1 LSTGRSPA
9 RTAVIER
16 LSHPALTGLTQ
27 HQLRELTS
35 RLAMRQ
41 SAQAERL
48 SYQRRGGPRQP
59 LGETSCLTL
68 VWAVLDR
75 ASRGRRGLTMTSDGL
90 RLPQDVRRSLLDP
103 PAQLRPCTVTTSQ
116 ASDSPENVSAVA

>member
-1 LSTGRSPA
+1 VGHDAGVAAVRFATAGALLDFLDSDHRPA

-48 SYQRRGGPRQP
+48 SYQRRGGPR
-59 LGETSCLTL
+59 
-68 VWAVLDR
+68 
-75 ASRGRRGLTMTSDGL
+75 
-90 RLPQDVRRSLLDP
+90 
-103 PAQLRPCTVTTSQ
+103 
-116 ASDSPENVSAVA
+116 